1 VVGLGKEPLVTE
13 RGKRVIDGAC
23 DFVGVFMHHFL
34 QKKLKC
40 EDMRVIL
47 AMQH

>member
-1 VVGLGKEPLVTE
+1 MMGFRKEPLIAE
-13 RGKRVIDGAC
+13 RGKRVVDGAC
-23 DFVGVFMHHFL
+23 DFVSVFMHHFL
-34 QKKLKC
+34 QKELKC